1 MRQSRDESFLI
12 YSNAKL
18 GQIKA
23 ISTDPDKPEEVIPP
37 ITDLLRP
44 VAVDYD
50 AKFQYIY
57 YSDALNHRIGRRKV
71 NDTGPGTKDF
81 ITEGNAALFNQQ
93 NTNYAFYISV
103 LTMLLNCYLTVF
115 LINCYYELVIFVEN
129 IIVVNM
135 GVCSR

>member
-1 MRQSRDESFLI
+1 MLFNHFCCNVKGNYRNALFLTAVRQSRDESFLI

-57 YSDALNHRIGRRKV
+57 YSDALNHRIGRRRV
-71 NDTGPGTKDF
+71 DDTGPGTKDF
-81 ITEGNAALFNQQ
+81 ITEGKA
-93 NTNYAFYISV
+93 I
-103 LTMLLNCYLTVF
+103 
-115 LINCYYELVIFVEN
+115 
-129 IIVVNM
+129 
-135 GVCSR
+135 

>member
-1 MRQSRDESFLI
+1 MWQSTDESFLI

-18 GQIKA
+18 GQIRA

-50 AKFQYIY
+50 AKYQYIY

-71 NDTGPGTKDF
+71 DDTGPGTKDF
-81 ITEGNAALFNQQ
+81 ITEGNAILFNQEAPMYFTYLFLRCYF
-93 NTNYAFYISV
+93 NCISDEI
-103 LTMLLNCYLTVF
+103 L
-115 LINCYYELVIFVEN
+115 
-129 IIVVNM
+129 
-135 GVCSR
+135 